1 MAQAVWHV
9 LLIDDDEEDY
19 FLIGERLAQA
29 QGRKISL
36 VWADTYEKAIQLI
49 SANHFDAVLV
59 DYSLG
64 GRTGTELIK
73 EMTERLHPSPFI
85 LLTGMGS
92 YEVDI
97 EAMQAGA
104 TLYITKSE
112 ASSLLLERTIRYA
125 VEQKQAEKAL
135 RQARDEARA
144 AETTLQARN
153 NEIKAMTGQLW
164 QAAKLAT
171 MGELA
176 ASIAHELNN
185 PLQILSLRL
194 EILESQLPIELADHK
209 DLQIMKVEIERMAD
223 LVSNLL
229 QFSRSGQRQVSTLDI
244 RDEIKGTLDLVNNYL
259 LHSRI
264 AVQTDFPPDLPLL
277 QADRQRMRQLFLNL
291 FTNAGDAMPEGGKL
305 MIRAWSE
312 GTPKQVV
319 IEVQDTGKGIAAED
333 LEKVME
339 PFYTTK
345 PEGKGTGLGLA
356 ICRRIV
362 EEMQGSFQITS
373 PGKNQGTTVRIIL
386 PGTAEPRRNL
396 QLGL

>member
-1 MAQAVWHV
+1 MAQPAWHV
-9 LLIDDDEEDY
+9 LLVDDDEEDY
-19 FLIGERLAQA
+19 FLIGEHLAQA

-36 VWADTYEKAIQLI
+36 AWANTYE
-49 SANHFDAVLV
+49 SARELLSTDHFDAVLV
-59 DYSLG
+59 DYRLG
-64 GRTGTELIK
+64 SRIGTELIQ
-73 EMTERLHPSPFI
+73 EMTESQHLAPFI

-92 YEVDI
+92 YEVDV

-112 ASSLLLERTIRYA
+112 ANSLLLERTIRYA
-125 VEQKQAEKAL
+125 IEQKQAEKAL
-135 RQARDEARA
+135 RRARDEARA
-144 AETTLQARN
+144 AEAALQARN
-153 NEIKAMTGQLW
+153 EEIKAMTEQLW

-194 EILESQLPIELADHK
+194 EILESQLPKELADHK
-209 DLQIMKVEIERMAD
+209 DLLIMKVEIERMAD

-229 QFSRSGQRQVSTLDI
+229 QFSRAGQRQVSTLDI
-244 RDEIKGTLDLVNNYL
+244 REEIYGTLDLVTNLL
-259 LHSRI
+259 LHTRI
-264 AVQTDFPPDLPLL
+264 VVQTEFPPDLPLIL
-277 QADRQRMRQLFLNL
+277 ADRQQMRQLFLNL

-305 MIRAWSE
+305 TIRAWSE
-312 GTPKQVV
+312 VDPIQVV
-319 IEVQDTGKGIAAED
+319 IEVQDTGKGIAPED

-356 ICRRIV
+356 ISRRIV
-362 EEMQGSFQITS
+362 EDHRGSFQITS
-373 PGKNQGTTVRIIL
+373 PGINQGTTVRIVV
-386 PGTAEPRRNL
+386 PGSSKLKN
-396 QLGL
+396 